1 MKHLVAGDGYETS
14 MPVDGIK
21 TYPAGDGNETSNQLN
36 GNLFLKVVAGVIQ
49 TGTIVQSNS
58 LRGLILGTYFID

>member
-49 TGTIVQSNS
+49 TGTIV
-58 LRGLILGTYFID
+58 